1 MDFGNFLRKMSSQ
14 TGANLRL
21 PDSEEIVK
29 RNLEEQQ
36 PAPVRV
42 PKSLP
47 PDEPTP
53 VRQQKPEDR
62 EDTVERI
69 FEATSAILKTLRQAF
84 PNKDERMMAYES
96 LQNAIGMTLNEGM
109 PVRQVESRRVEP
121 KQSEPPARSK
131 KASPQRPLTEKE
143 EFIIPRQNM
152 ALEGMEYNN
161 DVASSYNR
169 HIDIKPGQ
177 GLSGVSEQ
185 DLADLKA
192 LAGI

>member
-1 MDFGNFLRKMSSQ
+1 MDFGNFLGKMSSQ

-47 PDEPTP
+47 PDEP

-109 PVRQVESRRVEP
+109 PVRQKVEP
-121 KQSEPPARSK
+121 KQSELPARSK

-152 ALEGMEYNN
+152 ALEGMEYKN

-169 HIDIKPGQ
+169 HIDIQPGQ